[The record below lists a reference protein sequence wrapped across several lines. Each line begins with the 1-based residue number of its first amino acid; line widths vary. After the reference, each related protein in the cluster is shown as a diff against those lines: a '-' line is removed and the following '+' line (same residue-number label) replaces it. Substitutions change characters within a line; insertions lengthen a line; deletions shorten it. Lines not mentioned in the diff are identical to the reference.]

1 MNQEE
6 PVRDVIMHMVEEYLD
21 ASERFA
27 SLQPKDV

>member
-1 MNQEE
+1 MNEEE